1 MATAKKQSQ
10 KKSKSSPNASP
21 AKSLLEEI
29 MNTPS
34 SLPFSA
40 LSFNTQ
46 LKKLHKKLEGLEHQR
61 VDQLLEELQALVKFN
76 REKLL
81 RKAERDL
88 RQTQKLLHHY

>member
-10 KKSKSSPNASP
+10 KKPKPSPNVSP
-21 AKSLLEEI
+21 AESLLEKI
-29 MNTPS
+29 MSTPP
-34 SLPFSA
+34 SLPFSD
-40 LSFNTQ
+40 LPFSTQ

-61 VDQLLEELQALVKFN
+61 VDQLLEELQALVRYN

-88 RQTQKLLHHY
+88 RQTQKLLHY